1 MVYGYNFGILWPNFM
16 VRGVNWVM
24 LVKAQEKSLTIK
36 SLKFEKKKPNTK
48 SEKEVWHVKTV

>member
-1 MVYGYNFGILWPNFM
+1 MVYGYNFGILRPNFM

-48 SEKEVWHVKTV
+48 SEKEV